1 MQNALWQQSPDQAS
15 GRSRKT
21 MPPRRRG
28 GVIAALRSLLRR
40 SGGRA
45 TSAWPVLHG
54 FYAGQSLAL
63 PPGDI
68 FAQEGVQ
75 LHSSPDLGDRVV
87 ALCEE
92 AWIAGRYQQE
102 CWYALW
108 CPYAGR
114 WEMLRFE
121 LDRPRLPAARQL
133 ARRALR
139 ARQSRP

>member
-1 MQNALWQQSPDQAS
+1 MQNAVQQQNLDPVS
-15 GRSRKT
+15 GKSQT
-21 MPPRRRG
+21 AMPPSRRG
-28 GVIAALRSLLRR
+28 GVIAALRSLLPR
-40 SGGRA
+40 SGRHTG
-45 TSAWPVLHG
+45 SAWPVLDG

-63 PPGDI
+63 PPGEI

-114 WEMLRFE
+114 WETLRFE
-121 LDRPRLPAARQL
+121 LAPPRLPATRQL

-139 ARQSRP
+139 ARRSGP